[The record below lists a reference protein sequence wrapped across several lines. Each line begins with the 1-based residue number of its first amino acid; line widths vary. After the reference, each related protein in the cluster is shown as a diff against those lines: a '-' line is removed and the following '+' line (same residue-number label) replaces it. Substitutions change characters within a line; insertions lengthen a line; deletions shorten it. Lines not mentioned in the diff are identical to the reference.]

1 MAANSTAGAAAG
13 RRPSAPGTAAPE
25 RCPWCGQ
32 PISHAQFE
40 QIRARIAAE
49 ERERAV
55 RLEGRLREELT
66 RERTQIRKALE
77 KAHAEKLDQEREKS
91 SAQLLKLEKRL
102 QDLQRQLKSQAA
114 EDSAEGASI
123 DLLEELKRE
132 FPQDDIRRVRGAKEG
147 ADILHRVVED
157 GRECGR
163 IVYGSKRRR
172 AWRNEYLT
180 SLRSDQMAARAEHAI
195 LATQVLPAGAT
206 QLHLQDGVIALNPAR
221 AALVAGVLRRHI
233 IQLHTARLSG
243 VARPDKSGKVY
254 AFITSDRFK
263 QLLVQIETD
272 TRHLLDL
279 DVKEKNMHD
288 VTWERRGRLIRSVE
302 RVRGELRA
310 EIDRLIGGAATVR
323 VVDKP

>member
-1 MAANSTAGAAAG
+1 MNATAGAAG
-13 RRPSAPGTAAPE
+13 QRPSAPGVAAPE

-49 ERERAV
+49 ERDRAA
-55 RLEGRLREELT
+55 RLERRLREELAK
-66 RERTQIRKALE
+66 ERTQIRKSLE
-77 KAHAEKLDQEREKS
+77 KAHAEKLDQEREKN
-91 SAQLLKLEKRL
+91 SAQMLKLEKRL
-102 QDLQRQLKSQAA
+102 EHLQQQLRSKNA
-114 EDSAEGASI
+114 EDSGEGASI

-132 FPQDDIRRVRGAKEG
+132 FPHDDIRRVRGAREG
-147 ADILHRVVED
+147 ADILHRVVEN
-157 GRECGR
+157 GEECGR

-172 AWRNEYLT
+172 AWRHEYLT
-180 SLRSDQMAARAEHAI
+180 SLRSDQLAARAEHAI

-221 AALVAGVLRRHI
+221 AALVAAVLRRHI
-233 IQLHTARLSG
+233 IQLHATRVSG
-243 VARPDKSGKVY
+243 VARPDKTGKVY

-272 TRHLLDL
+272 TRHMLDL

-288 VTWERRGRLIRSVE
+288 VTWERRGRLVRSVE
-302 RVRGELRA
+302 RVRGELKA

-323 VVDKP
+323 VVDRQ